1 MFGAGCILFGVN
13 GTPIRQAAGEDR
25 HAQIAQLRARMAELG
40 GDAAPQVM
48 AGEGVLSVPGGLAQV
63 LPGGGLPRR
72 AVTQMSD
79 TPALVVELLDRVA
92 GAGGTVGVIGWPD
105 LSYAGMSAG
114 ALERVIAVPEPG
126 IEDLAVAGVLAEGLD
141 LVVLRTRT
149 ELQLS
154 PVRARPLLAR
164 LRKGD
169 AALVAV
175 NVAVPSP
182 ALRISGQVAQ
192 FHGIGRGTGRIRG
205 IDVRVRA
212 TAKGWP
218 GATATLTLGTGP
230 ARDAERHLKAVP

>member
-1 MFGAGCILFGVN
+1 MN
-13 GTPIRQAAGEDR
+13 GTPIRQAAGGDR
-25 HAQIAQLRARMAELG
+25 HAQIVQLRARMAELG
-40 GDAAPQVM
+40 GDAAPQVV
-48 AGEGVLSVPGGLAQV
+48 AGEGVLSVDGGLAQV

-72 AVTQMSD
+72 AVTQVSD

-92 GAGGTVGVIGWPD
+92 GAGGTVGVIGWPE

-126 IEDLAVAGVLAEGLD
+126 IEDLTVAGVLAEGLD

-149 ELQLS
+149 ELRLS

-164 LRKGD
+164 LRKGN
-169 AALVAV
+169 AALAAV

-230 ARDAERHLKAVP
+230 AREAVVERHLKAVP

>member
-1 MFGAGCILFGVN
+1 MN
-13 GTPIRQAAGEDR
+13 GTPIRQLAEPDGLGGDR

-40 GDAAPQVM
+40 GEAAPKVV
-48 AGEGVLSVPGGLAQV
+48 AGEGVLSVGGGLAQV

-72 AVTQMSD
+72 GVTQVSE

-92 GAGGTVGVIGWPD
+92 GAGGTIGVIGWPE

-149 ELQLS
+149 ALRLS

-164 LRKGD
+164 LRKGN

-175 NVAVPSP
+175 NVTVPSP
-182 ALRISGQVAQ
+182 ALRVSGQIAQ

-218 GATATLTLGTGP
+218 GATATLTLGTAP
-230 ARDAERHLKAVP
+230 AREAVAERHLKAVP

>member
-1 MFGAGCILFGVN
+1 MV
-13 GTPIRQAAGEDR
+13 
-25 HAQIAQLRARMAELG
+25 ELG
-40 GDAAPQVM
+40 GDATPQVV

-72 AVTQMSD
+72 AVTQVSE
-79 TPALVVELLDRVA
+79 TPALVVELLERVA
-92 GAGGTVGVIGWPD
+92 EAGGTIGVIGWPE
-105 LSYAGMSAG
+105 LSYAGMSAD

-149 ELQLS
+149 ALHLS

-175 NVAVPSP
+175 NVAVSSP
-182 ALRISGQVAQ
+182 ALRVSGQIAQ

-218 GATATLTLGTGP
+218 GATATLTLGTAP
-230 ARDAERHLKAVP
+230 TRAAERHLKAVP

>member
-1 MFGAGCILFGVN
+1 
-13 GTPIRQAAGEDR
+13 
-25 HAQIAQLRARMAELG
+25 MAELG
-40 GDAAPQVM
+40 GDAAPQVV

-72 AVTQMSD
+72 AVTQVSD

-92 GAGGTVGVIGWPD
+92 EKGGTVGVIGWPE
-105 LSYAGMSAG
+105 LSYAGISAG

-126 IEDLAVAGVLAEGLD
+126 IEDLTVAGVLAEGLD

-149 ELQLS
+149 ELRLS

-164 LRKGD
+164 LRKGN

-182 ALRISGQVAQ
+182 ALRVSGQVAQ

-230 ARDAERHLKAVP
+230 VREAVVERHLKAVP

>member
-1 MFGAGCILFGVN
+1 
-13 GTPIRQAAGEDR
+13 
-25 HAQIAQLRARMAELG
+25 MAELG

-72 AVTQMSD
+72 AVTQMSE

-92 GAGGTVGVIGWPD
+92 GAGGTVGVIGWPE

-126 IEDLAVAGVLAEGLD
+126 IEDLTVAGVLAEGLD
-141 LVVLRTRT
+141 LVVLRART
-149 ELQLS
+149 ELRLS

-164 LRKGD
+164 LRKGN

-230 ARDAERHLKAVP
+230 TREAVVERHLKAVP

>member
-1 MFGAGCILFGVN
+1 
-13 GTPIRQAAGEDR
+13 
-25 HAQIAQLRARMAELG
+25 MAELG

-72 AVTQMSD
+72 AVTQMSE

-92 GAGGTVGVIGWPD
+92 GAGGTVGVIGWPE

-126 IEDLAVAGVLAEGLD
+126 IEDLTVAGVLAEGLD

-149 ELQLS
+149 ELRLS

-164 LRKGD
+164 LRKGN

-182 ALRISGQVAQ
+182 ALRVSGQVAQ

-230 ARDAERHLKAVP
+230 VREAVVERHLKAVP

>member
-1 MFGAGCILFGVN
+1 MN
-13 GTPIRQAAGEDR
+13 GTPIRQLADPGGDR

-40 GDAAPQVM
+40 GEAAPQVV
-48 AGEGVLSVPGGLAQV
+48 AGEGVLSVPGGLARV

-72 AVTQMSD
+72 AITQVSD
-79 TPALVVELLDRVA
+79 MPALVVELLDRVA
-92 GAGGTVGVIGWPD
+92 GAGGTVGVIGWPE

-218 GATATLTLGTGP
+218 GATATLTLGIGP
-230 ARDAERHLKAVP
+230 VREAERHLKVVP

>member
-1 MFGAGCILFGVN
+1 
-13 GTPIRQAAGEDR
+13 
-25 HAQIAQLRARMAELG
+25 MAELG
-40 GDAAPQVM
+40 GDAAPQVV

-72 AVTQMSD
+72 AVTQVSD

-92 GAGGTVGVIGWPD
+92 GAGGTVGVIGWPE

-149 ELQLS
+149 ELRLS

-164 LRKGD
+164 LRKGN

-182 ALRISGQVAQ
+182 ALRVSGQVAQ

-230 ARDAERHLKAVP
+230 VREAVVERHLKAVP

>member
-1 MFGAGCILFGVN
+1 
-13 GTPIRQAAGEDR
+13 
-25 HAQIAQLRARMAELG
+25 MAELG

-48 AGEGVLSVPGGLAQV
+48 ASEGVLSVPGGLAQV

-72 AVTQMSD
+72 AVTQMSE

-92 GAGGTVGVIGWPD
+92 EKGGTVGVIGWPE

-149 ELQLS
+149 ELRLS

-164 LRKGD
+164 LRKGN

-230 ARDAERHLKAVP
+230 VREAVVERHLKAVP

>member
-1 MFGAGCILFGVN
+1 
-13 GTPIRQAAGEDR
+13 
-25 HAQIAQLRARMAELG
+25 MAELG
-40 GDAAPQVM
+40 GDAAPQVV
-48 AGEGVLSVPGGLAQV
+48 AGEGVLSVPGELAQV

-149 ELQLS
+149 DLQLS

>member
-1 MFGAGCILFGVN
+1 
-13 GTPIRQAAGEDR
+13 
-25 HAQIAQLRARMAELG
+25 MAELG
-40 GDAAPQVM
+40 GEAAPQVV
-48 AGEGVLSVPGGLAQV
+48 AGEGVLSVPGGLARV

-72 AVTQMSD
+72 AITQVSD
-79 TPALVVELLDRVA
+79 MPALVVELLDRVA
-92 GAGGTVGVIGWPD
+92 GAGGTVGVIGWPE

-218 GATATLTLGTGP
+218 GATATLTLGIGP
-230 ARDAERHLKAVP
+230 VREAERHLKVVP

>member
-1 MFGAGCILFGVN
+1 
-13 GTPIRQAAGEDR
+13 
-25 HAQIAQLRARMAELG
+25 MAELG

-72 AVTQMSD
+72 AVTQMSE

-92 GAGGTVGVIGWPD
+92 GAGGTIGVIGWPE

-126 IEDLAVAGVLAEGLD
+126 IEDLTVAGVLAEGLD

-149 ELQLS
+149 ELRLS

-164 LRKGD
+164 LRKGN

-230 ARDAERHLKAVP
+230 VREAVVERHLKAVP

>member
-1 MFGAGCILFGVN
+1 
-13 GTPIRQAAGEDR
+13 
-25 HAQIAQLRARMAELG
+25 MAELG
-40 GDAAPQVM
+40 GDAAPQVV

-72 AVTQMSD
+72 AVTQVSD

-92 GAGGTVGVIGWPD
+92 GAGGTVGVIGWPE

-126 IEDLAVAGVLAEGLD
+126 IEDLTVAGVLAEGLD

-149 ELQLS
+149 ELRLS

-164 LRKGD
+164 LRKGN

-182 ALRISGQVAQ
+182 ALRVSGQVAQ

-230 ARDAERHLKAVP
+230 VREAVVERHLKAVP